1 MSGSDV
7 KASLKASRDEALRDH
22 QEAALLQV
30 IRAHLHLSLSQIA
43 EGFQDEPE
51 TLEALQHLAKTTPL
65 AELVGLEVPEEE
77 TPAEGGNGA
86 VRIPEDL
93 AGLDAQVYELIA
105 GTRAGMTA
113 AQLLDATEE
122 STKAKNR
129 RSLERLK
136 AAGYIVKDGKTRGA
150 TYTVEF

>member
-1 MSGSDV
+1 MPGSDV
-7 KASLKASRDEALRDH
+7 KTSLKASRDAALRDH

-30 IRAHLHLSLSQIA
+30 IRAHSHLSLSQIA
-43 EGFQDEPE
+43 EGFKDEPE

-65 AELVGLEVPEEE
+65 AELVGVEVEEPDPE
-77 TPAEGGNGA
+77 PGNG
-86 VRIPEDL
+86 RPPTPDGLE
-93 AGLDAQVYELIA
+93 GLDAQIYELVA
-105 GTRAGMTA
+105 GTQAGMTA
-113 AQLLDATEE
+113 KELLDATED

-150 TYTVEF
+150 TYTVVF